1 MPDMMAF
8 KTVNIKILISMC
20 LVWSPNL
27 VNRPRD
33 KRKLRLE
40 HEITAQAWASLGLFG
55 LFYSWNEFVGTSAP
69 VADSI
74 KLILFANK
82 EFFCFFAAKLGHF
95 IINYFFLCVASTQS

>member
-1 MPDMMAF
+1 MTGMMTF

-40 HEITAQAWASLGLFG
+40 HEITAQAWASSGF
-55 LFYSWNEFVGTSAP
+55 FKTWNEYVGTSAP

-74 KLILFANK
+74 KLNLVANK
-82 EFFCFFAAKLGHF
+82 EFFCF
-95 IINYFFLCVASTQS
+95 CC